1 MTAARFGADARLG
14 SRRDFRRVFTD
25 GRKSVGRRLIL
36 WCAAPAWRK
45 EIRPPG
51 TCGTSDTAGA
61 ELPIPQ
67 APPKVQTARLGLSVP
82 AKVGGAVQ
90 RNRLKRLVR
99 ECFRLNRSR
108 FEPGDFV
115 VYLRPGCRWDGL
127 ADAQRDILDLALKAG
142 VYRP

>member
-1 MTAARFGADARLG
+1 MAPARFGPDARLG
-14 SRRDFRRVFTD
+14 SRRDFQRVFTD

-36 WCAAPAWRK
+36 W
-45 EIRPPG
+45 
-51 TCGTSDTAGA
+51 S
-61 ELPIPQ
+61 
-67 APPKVQTARLGLSVP
+67 APPPNSQAARLGLSVP
-82 AKVGGAVQ
+82 AKLGGAVR

-115 VYLRPGCRWDGL
+115 VYLRPGCRWGGL
-127 ADAQRDILDLALKAG
+127 AEAQRDILDLARQAG

>member
-36 WCAAPAWRK
+36 WCAAPAVRNSV
-45 EIRPPG
+45 RPAP
-51 TCGTSDTAGA
+51 A

>member
-1 MTAARFGADARLG
+1 MAAARFGSGARLG
-14 SRRDFRRVFTD
+14 SRQDFRRVFTD

-36 WCAAPAWRK
+36 WCAAPKA
-45 EIRPPG
+45 
-51 TCGTSDTAGA
+51 
-61 ELPIPQ
+61 
-67 APPKVQTARLGLSVP
+67 QTARLGLSVP

-108 FEPGDFV
+108 FEPGDFI
-115 VYLRPGCRWDGL
+115 VYLRPGCRWEGL
-127 ADAQRDILDLALKAG
+127 ADAQRDILDLAGKAG

>member
-1 MTAARFGADARLG
+1 M
-14 SRRDFRRVFTD
+14 FTD

-36 WCAAPAWRK
+36 WCAAPAVGK
-45 EIRPPG
+45 SVRPVP
-51 TCGTSDTAGA
+51 A

-67 APPKVQTARLGLSVP
+67 APPKDQAARLGLSVP

-127 ADAQRDILDLALKAG
+127 ADAQRDILGLARRAG

>member
-1 MTAARFGADARLG
+1 M
-14 SRRDFRRVFTD
+14 FTD

-36 WCAAPAWRK
+36 WCASAPK
-45 EIRPPG
+45 E
-51 TCGTSDTAGA
+51 
-61 ELPIPQ
+61 Q
-67 APPKVQTARLGLSVP
+67 AARLGLSVP

-108 FEPGDFV
+108 FAPGDFV

-127 ADAQRDILDLALKAG
+127 AEAQRDILGLARQAG

>member
-1 MTAARFGADARLG
+1 MTAARFGPDARLG

-25 GRKSVGRRLIL
+25 GRKAVGRRLIL
-36 WCAAPAWRK
+36 WSAAPQKA
-45 EIRPPG
+45 
-51 TCGTSDTAGA
+51 SD
-61 ELPIPQ
+61 P
-67 APPKVQTARLGLSVP
+67 RLGLSVP

-127 ADAQRDILDLALKAG
+127 ADAQQDVLDLARKAG
-142 VYRP
+142 VYKP

>member
-1 MTAARFGADARLG
+1 
-14 SRRDFRRVFTD
+14 VFTD

-36 WCAAPAWRK
+36 WSAPARTAAP
-45 EIRPPG
+45 
-51 TCGTSDTAGA
+51 
-61 ELPIPQ
+61 PQ
-67 APPKVQTARLGLSVP
+67 APAARLGLSVP

-115 VYLRPGCRWDGL
+115 VYLRPGCRWGGL
-127 ADAQRDILDLALKAG
+127 SEAQRDILDLARQAG